1 MRNPRLQ
8 GGGGGLYS
16 CPALANWPTVE
27 KDEAEEEEL
36 CLVLYGMLCQCGN
49 LDILLRT
56 SLQALSWMIEI
67 WIEFVPIIETNDYIS
82 CILTFF

>member
-49 LDILLRT
+49 FDILLRT
-56 SLQALSWMIEI
+56 SLQALSWMIE
-67 WIEFVPIIETNDYIS
+67 FGLNLCQLLKQMIIYHAS
-82 CILTFF
+82 